1 MAYTVILH
9 IAGEPSIV
17 GEIEELP
24 KTTVGK
30 ILRRALRDESKPAA

>member
-17 GEIEELP
+17 GEIEEMP
-24 KTTVGK
+24 KPTDTLMVETR
-30 ILRRALRDESKPAA
+30 IA